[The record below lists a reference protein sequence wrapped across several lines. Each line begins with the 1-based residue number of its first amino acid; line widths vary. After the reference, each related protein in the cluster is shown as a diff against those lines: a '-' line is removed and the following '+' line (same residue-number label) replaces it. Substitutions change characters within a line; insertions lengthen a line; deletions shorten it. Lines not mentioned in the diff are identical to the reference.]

1 MLMEILGS
9 LKSNNINYIDVTK
22 IVKLRVIPPPIEGT
36 RTVFKTHDKD
46 ALVKGIELESL
57 ICGNC
62 EFVLVENVLAYN
74 QGDVVLQCPKCKSFN
89 EISNI

>member
-1 MLMEILGS
+1 MLGS
-9 LKSNNINYIDVTK
+9 LKSDYANECHMTK
-22 IVKLRVIPPPIEGT
+22 ILKLRVIPPPDEGT
-36 RTVFKTHDKD
+36 RTIFRTQDTD

-57 ICGNC
+57 VCGNC

-74 QGDVVLQCPKCKSFN
+74 QDDVVLQCPSCKSYN

>member
-1 MLMEILGS
+1 MKMLGS
-9 LKSNNINYIDVTK
+9 FISDNANECHMTK
-22 IVKLRVIPPPIEGT
+22 IVKLQVIPPPEVGT
-36 RTVFKTHDKD
+36 RTVFRTQDKD

-57 ICGNC
+57 VCGNC

-74 QGDVVLQCPKCKSFN
+74 QDDVVLECHSCNSYN

>member
-1 MLMEILGS
+1 MKMLIS
-9 LKSNNINYIDVTK
+9 LKSDNANESHMTK
-22 IVKLRVIPPPIEGT
+22 IVKLRVIPPPDEGT
-36 RTVFKTHDKD
+36 RTVFRTHDND

-57 ICGNC
+57 VCGNC

-74 QGDVVLQCPKCKSFN
+74 QGDVVLQCPSCKSYN